1 MANRRGKVEA
11 VTDFIFLGSRITAD
25 SDCSYEIKRCLLLE
39 RKTMTNLGSTLKS
52 RDITLP
58 SSHGLSNSHVRML
71 KLDLKEVWVPKNWCF
86 QTLLLEKTLESPL
99 DFREIKPVNPRGNQ
113 LCIFIGRT
121 DAEAEAPVLR
131 PLDAKDQFFGKD
143 SDTGNDWGQEDT
155 GRQRMR
161 WLDCITDSIDMDL
174 NKLQEIVED
183 KGAWCAAIHGVAKSQ
198 TWLST
203 TRTTT
208 VMWLII

>member
-1 MANRRGKVEA
+1 MTNRRGKVET

-58 SSHGLSNSHVRML
+58 SSHGLSSSHVWMW

-86 QTLLLEKTLESPL
+86 QTLLLEKTLESPS
-99 DFREIKPVNPRGNQ
+99 DFREIKPVNARGNQ
-113 LCIFIGRT
+113 LCIFIERT
-121 DAEAEAPVLR
+121 DAEAEAPVLW
-131 PLDAKDQFFGKD
+131 PPDAKGQFFGKD
-143 SDTGNDWGQEDT
+143 SDTGNDWGQEDM
-155 GRQRMR
+155 GEQRIR

-174 NKLQEIVED
+174 SKLQEIVED
-183 KGAWCAAIHGVAKSQ
+183 KRAWRAVVHGVATSR
-198 TWLST
+198 TWLSSW
-203 TRTTT
+203 TTT